1 MNVIFYITAI
11 VAIIATLLVV
21 TRTNAVHALL
31 YLIVS
36 LLSISVIFFI
46 LGAPFIAALEVIVYA
61 GAIMILFVFVV
72 MMLNQSKESLK
83 QEKEWFKIKN
93 WIGPSI
99 LSLILLI
106 ELIYV
111 FTSVDTPVGN
121 TGIVDTQ
128 GVSKSL
134 FGPYIL
140 GVEMV
145 AMLLMT
151 ATVGAFHIGREKK
164 NEYHRYL
171 KKEE

>member
-1 MNVIFYITAI
+1 MNVIFYFTAI
-11 VAIIATLLVV
+11 IAIIATLLVV

-72 MMLNQSKESLK
+72 MMLNQGKESLK

-93 WIGPSI
+93 WVGPSI

-111 FTSVDTPVGN
+111 FMSLETPAVN
-121 TGIVDTQ
+121 TGIVDTKEI
-128 GVSKSL
+128 SKSL

>member
-11 VAIIATLLVV
+11 VAIISTILVV

-46 LGAPFIAALEVIVYA
+46 LGAPFIAALEVIIYA

-72 MMLNQSKESLK
+72 MMLNEGKEAQQ
-83 QEKEWFKIKN
+83 QEREWFKIKN

-99 LSLILLI
+99 MSLILLI

-111 FTSVDTPVGN
+111 ITSLDAPAGK
-121 TGIVDTQ
+121 TGIVDTYE
-128 GVSKSL
+128 VSAAL

-145 AMLLMT
+145 AMLLLA
-151 ATVGAFHIGREKK
+151 ATVGAFHIAKEKK
-164 NEYHRYL
+164 REYHRYL
-171 KKEE
+171 KNEV

>member
-11 VAIIATLLVV
+11 IAIISTILVV
-21 TRTNAVHALL
+21 TRINAVHALL

-72 MMLNQSKESLK
+72 MMLNEGKEALT
-83 QEKEWFKIKN
+83 QEREWFKVTN

-111 FTSVDTPVGN
+111 FTSLDVPIGK
-121 TGIVDTQ
+121 TGIVDTHE
-128 GVSKSL
+128 VSAAL

-145 AMLLMT
+145 AMLLLA

-164 NEYHRYL
+164 HEYHRFL

>member
-11 VAIIATLLVV
+11 IAIIATLLVV

-36 LLSISVIFFI
+36 LLSISVILFI
-46 LGAPFIAALEVIVYA
+46 LGAPFIAALEVIIYA

-72 MMLNQSKESLK
+72 MMLNQSRESLK

-111 FTSVDTPVGN
+111 LVSLDAPSGEPGVVA
-121 TGIVDTQ
+121 TQ
-128 GVSKSL
+128 DVSASL

-145 AMLLMT
+145 AMLLMS
-151 ATVGAFHIGREKK
+151 ATVGAFHIAREKK

-171 KKEE
+171 KNEE

>member
-1 MNVIFYITAI
+1 MNVIFYITSI
-11 VAIIATLLVV
+11 IAIIATILVV

-46 LGAPFIAALEVIVYA
+46 LGAPFIAALEVIIYA

-72 MMLNQSKESLK
+72 MMLNQGKESLK

-111 FTSVDTPVGN
+111 FTSLDTPAGK
-121 TGIVDTQ
+121 TGIVDSHEI
-128 GVSKSL
+128 SKSL

-151 ATVGAFHIGREKK
+151 ATIGAFHIGREKK

>member
-11 VAIIATLLVV
+11 IAIIATLLVV

-72 MMLNQSKESLK
+72 MMLNQGKESLK

-111 FTSVDTPVGN
+111 FTSIETPAVN
-121 TGIVDTQ
+121 NGIVDTQ
-128 GVSKSL
+128 EISKSL

>member
-11 VAIIATLLVV
+11 IAIIATLLVV

-72 MMLNQSKESLK
+72 MMLNQGKESLK

-111 FTSVDTPVGN
+111 FTSADIPGGN
-121 TGIVDTQ
+121 TGIVDTHEI
-128 GVSKSL
+128 STSL

>member
-1 MNVIFYITAI
+1 MNAIFYITSI
-11 VAIIATLLVV
+11 IAIIATLLVV
-21 TRTNAVHALL
+21 TRANAVHALL

-36 LLSISVIFFI
+36 LLSVSVIFFI
-46 LGAPFIAALEVIVYA
+46 LGAPFVAALEVIIYA

-72 MMLNQSKESLK
+72 MMLNVGHDTLK
-83 QEKEWFKIKN
+83 QEREWFKLKN

-111 FTSVDTPVGN
+111 ISSFDLPAAK

-128 GVSKSL
+128 EVSASL

-140 GVEMV
+140 AVEMV
-145 AMLLMT
+145 AMLLMS

-164 NEYHRYL
+164 IEYHRYL
-171 KKEE
+171 KTED

>member
-11 VAIIATLLVV
+11 IAIISTLLVV
-21 TRTNAVHALL
+21 TRTSAVHALL

-46 LGAPFIAALEVIVYA
+46 LGAPFIAALEVIIYA

-72 MMLNQSKESLK
+72 MMLNQGKESLR

-99 LSLILLI
+99 LSLILLV

-111 FTSVDTPVGN
+111 FTSLDTPEGN
-121 TGIVDTQ
+121 TGIVDTYE
-128 GVSKSL
+128 VSTSL

-151 ATVGAFHIGREKK
+151 ATVGAFHIGSEKK
-164 NEYHRYL
+164 TEYHRYL
-171 KKEE
+171 KKKE

>member
-11 VAIIATLLVV
+11 IAIIATLLVV
-21 TRTNAVHALL
+21 TGTNAVHALL

-72 MMLNQSKESLK
+72 MMLNQGKESLK

-111 FTSVDTPVGN
+111 FTSLDTPTGN
-121 TGIVDTQ
+121 NGIVETHE
-128 GVSKSL
+128 VSASL

>member
-1 MNVIFYITAI
+1 MNVIFYITSVIAI
-11 VAIIATLLVV
+11 VATLLVV

-46 LGAPFIAALEVIVYA
+46 LGAPFIAALEVIIYA
-61 GAIMILFVFVV
+61 GVIMILFVFVV
-72 MMLNQSKESLK
+72 MMLNQSKEAMK

-106 ELIYV
+106 ELV
-111 FTSVDTPVGN
+111 FVFIKLDAPAGK
-121 TGIVDTQ
+121 TGIVD
-128 GVSKSL
+128 SHEISASL
-134 FGPYIL
+134 FGPYVL

-151 ATVGAFHIGREKK
+151 ATVGAFHIAREKK

-171 KKEE
+171 IKEE

>member
-1 MNVIFYITAI
+1 MNVIFYITATI
-11 VAIIATLLVV
+11 AIIATLLVV

-72 MMLNQSKESLK
+72 MMLNQGKESLK

-106 ELIYV
+106 ELTYV

-121 TGIVDTQ
+121 TGIVDTHEI
-128 GVSKSL
+128 SKSL

-145 AMLLMT
+145 AMLLMA

-164 NEYHRYL
+164 NEYHRFL

>member
-11 VAIIATLLVV
+11 IAIITTFLVV

-31 YLIVS
+31 YLVVS
-36 LLSISVIFFI
+36 LLSVSVIFFL
-46 LGAPFIAALEVIVYA
+46 LGAPFIAALEVIIYA
-61 GAIMILFVFVV
+61 GAIMILFVFVI
-72 MMLNQSKESLK
+72 MMLNQGKEALK

-93 WIGPSI
+93 WIGPGI

-111 FTSVDTPVGN
+111 FANLDMPAGE
-121 TGIVDTQ
+121 TGIIDSKE
-128 GVSKSL
+128 VSMSL

-151 ATVGAFHIGREKK
+151 ATVGAFHIAKEKRT
-164 NEYHRYL
+164 EYHRYL
-171 KKEE
+171 KNEE